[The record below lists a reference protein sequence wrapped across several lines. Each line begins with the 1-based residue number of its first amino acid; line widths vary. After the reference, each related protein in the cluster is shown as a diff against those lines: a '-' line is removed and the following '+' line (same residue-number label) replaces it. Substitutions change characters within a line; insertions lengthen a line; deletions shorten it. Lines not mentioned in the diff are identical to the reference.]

1 MTISNRSG
9 DSKEM
14 KSMLRPLALIGTV
27 GLMAMAINTVNAQQ
41 ASSCPTC
48 NNSGGIYNAP
58 AYDTGNW
65 QYADCD
71 TGNCKNSSNSLCS
84 TKGFPDKGWNPPARY
99 PVNRNGIWYRNY
111 WPKAWYGNAGGGFIG
126 NAPMVYQ
133 PTDTTQL
140 GYSYAKVPTWQATRM
155 IPPTPCPANYHARV
169 CVPRQQQGPLPNPCQ
184 GGACQSC
191 QQGFTMHG
199 MPGSNMPRMAMAPA
213 SQPVPQMVQVPQV
226 IEAPPIVTEQQIA
239 SGVTN
244 AAVRNAR
251 PVSHQKK
258 KGLFRLTRL
267 KYLFD

>member
-1 MTISNRSG
+1 
-9 DSKEM
+9 
-14 KSMLRPLALIGTV
+14 MLRPLALIGTV
-27 GLMAMAINTVNAQQ
+27 GMMAMAINTVNAQQ
-41 ASSCPTC
+41 PSSCPTC
-48 NNSGGIYNAP
+48 NNSGGIYNA
-58 AYDTGNW
+58 AVYDTGNW
-65 QYADCD
+65 QYANCG
-71 TGNCKNSSNSLCS
+71 TGTCNNGSNSLCS

-99 PVNRNGIWYRNY
+99 PVNRDGIWYRNY
-111 WPKAWYGNAGGGFIG
+111 WPQAWYGNAGGGFIG

-191 QQGFTMHG
+191 QQGFTMYG
-199 MPGSNMPRMAMAPA
+199 MPGNNMPQMAMAP
-213 SQPVPQMVQVPQV
+213 VPQV
-226 IEAPPIVTEQQIA
+226 IEAPSIAARQQNA
-239 SGVTN
+239 NGVKD

-258 KGLFRLTRL
+258 KGLFRLTGL
-267 KYLFD
+267 KYLFE